1 MPTYQYQCNDCG
13 RDLEVV
19 QRFSDPSLT
28 ICPSC
33 EGDLRKV
40 FSAVGVVFKGSGF
53 YSTDNHT
60 KGASKAATGDS
71 SSPTASEPSTKSEP
85 ASSSSSSTAKTSES
99 TS

>member
-33 EGDLRKV
+33 EG
-40 FSAVGVVFKGSGF
+40 
-53 YSTDNHT
+53 
-60 KGASKAATGDS
+60 
-71 SSPTASEPSTKSEP
+71 
-85 ASSSSSSTAKTSES
+85 
-99 TS
+99 